1 MDILADRLKVI
12 PPYLFMALRKKIQ
25 QAKASGLDVIN
36 LAIGDPVEPTP
47 SHIIET
53 LREAALDPCN
63 HKYPTDEEKG
73 MNDFRK
79 AVARWYKRKYT
90 VDLDPENE
98 ILGLSGSK
106 EGIHQFVMA
115 VVNPGDIVLLTD
127 PGYPAYRANICM
139 AGAEAYIVPITAKN
153 KYLPVLEDIPTQICQ
168 KAKAFFLNY
177 PNNPTGACAS
187 EEFFGRLVAWAKE
200 HKILLVHDNAYSEIV
215 FPGSDRLS
223 LLQVPGAKQSSVE
236 FNSLSKP
243 YNMTGWRIG
252 MATGSA
258 EIIGAMSKFKEN
270 VDSGVFN
277 VIQLAGIKALDEG
290 DSNIEKMISIYQR
303 RRELVLDTFAAM
315 SINIDAGK
323 GTFYLW
329 IPVPGGFSSQ
339 DFTTHLFEK
348 AHVVVAPGTAYGK
361 YGEGFFRI
369 SLTVQ
374 DDKLAEAME
383 RIKKYF

>member
-115 VVNPGDIVLLTD
+115 
-127 PGYPAYRANICM
+127 
-139 AGAEAYIVPITAKN
+139 
-153 KYLPVLEDIPTQICQ
+153 
-168 KAKAFFLNY
+168 
-177 PNNPTGACAS
+177 
-187 EEFFGRLVAWAKE
+187 
-200 HKILLVHDNAYSEIV
+200 
-215 FPGSDRLS
+215 
-223 LLQVPGAKQSSVE
+223 
-236 FNSLSKP
+236 
-243 YNMTGWRIG
+243 
-252 MATGSA
+252 
-258 EIIGAMSKFKEN
+258 
-270 VDSGVFN
+270 
-277 VIQLAGIKALDEG
+277 
-290 DSNIEKMISIYQR
+290 
-303 RRELVLDTFAAM
+303 
-315 SINIDAGK
+315 
-323 GTFYLW
+323 
-329 IPVPGGFSSQ
+329 
-339 DFTTHLFEK
+339 
-348 AHVVVAPGTAYGK
+348 
-361 YGEGFFRI
+361 
-369 SLTVQ
+369 
-374 DDKLAEAME
+374 
-383 RIKKYF
+383 